1 MRSKAFIILFFSL
14 FLVLSCI
21 TLTTK
26 TATLRRDAIT
36 MTEQIVYS
44 APADSIGNVFVV
56 DNTLC
61 LFFEKE
67 HNDSVLTLIPL
78 DRGVPN
84 KSFIKYGKD
93 AGQMLLVDMAYG
105 GNNVLVLND
114 FVKRNICLIDVRQAM
129 NNPLFEP
136 VVDTCY
142 FDSQEIIWFNGR
154 QLIGLNPYSYN

>member
-78 DRGVPN
+78 DRCVPN